1 MSYLEND
8 TMPPVIQIDSVA
20 IGLQLND
27 DFEAK
32 NLNRLDLR
40 RKEEF
45 LVVGE
50 KTYHLNDI
58 NDLNDLN
65 NTSNTKWSF
74 IVNDNG
80 VAINTSR
87 RLADTYLTTD
97 TSLYVDKNIHC
108 SGIIKAAGLQIS
120 NIIIDDANPITCN
133 LVKEFIDKTNQ
144 LLGTQ
149 PFKISSL
156 DSYFENI
163 YNHNYKV
170 TNIYTPSY
178 VTFGGEVDTYN
189 NTHPLNIVTTPNN
202 KFGNMHISIRND
214 TNNDDGEPVK
224 MCMGIIGGFKNSP
237 AIISTSKGVPLEFH
251 VSKSSI
257 DIESPY
263 GNNAVP
269 TYSNISNI
277 PAMTIDANNNVG
289 IGTNVASKYIY
300 QKRTLYNNKISADYY
315 EKDARLD
322 IKGGIA
328 AFEDILI
335 KDYETGLYKHT
346 DDIYIRNSGLGALN
360 ATQINGG
367 DFTDEQYNFNNNLS
381 VNNLLNAKNAIIQ
394 SNIEIKNNTKTDS
407 LNVENTAVFNGN
419 VVFNKS
425 IDFTNTDVLN
435 INNLNVNL
443 DIQNDIFINNK
454 KIVPLD
460 LTDPYTG
467 YTNVINKN
475 GSNFIFMYI
484 SSNIA
489 YLDANSNVSF
499 PNKMG
504 LGLKPS
510 DKFEAILNITND
522 GKISSNTFDIL
533 LKNTVD
539 DKQYIANIGRLSR
552 LDNMD
557 NSLIIN
563 TNKVAGKKN
572 NIYFYPETDVKSLTT
587 NYYSCNIA
595 NTYPTLAI
603 AKNSIGINKLKP
615 DSMMALDV
623 NGNVSASEYYVNSG
637 NNYSKTK
644 AFVYNRDKDFF
655 NIYDK
660 ACDKFCINY
669 KESREEAHNMRGLN
683 VKKGINADFYY
694 QNNILLENLRRAS
707 DDSSFYTNKNISIG
721 WKGEDNVA
729 PLQVRNI
736 LTNDYNYSTIRIY
749 RGVTGGGKYNNAD
762 YSGIDICEY
771 ERDLNSDRN
780 KEKWFIYKNHKYNDI
795 DSRDVKRVGPL
806 QIGYTNKTIEP
817 TSYGMSFYYDTVKS
831 KYHIDVNNPK
841 VSYKDDS
848 AMTIYGDL
856 SVHGNINILDNY
868 GCNFNFNFKGVTAQL
883 EKVDKYVDKY
893 FNYISCNILNNAYN
907 NSLNKIITS
916 FDIFRPKDNIIIDC
930 INNIEIPL
938 IVKNVNNVNND
949 NGDETEEWKPAAK
962 FITYSKKDVSY
973 SSIELSIYNSNF
985 YRINDADDI
994 AGDNIRSSVE
1004 ISTCL
1009 KDNNTILDF
1018 NVLNSGSHK
1027 NFLRFVN
1034 NTDGTGDI
1042 INTVAHLGIGE
1053 SVNSNILLHIDGN
1066 AKYGMQITNK
1076 SYPATIN
1083 LVNSEGG
1090 KDVYHSISGGDVNNK
1105 NIFTIDVAAKSY
1117 SEYNP
1122 DLVTVFSIDAFDN
1135 YKLRKGARFGFNDT
1149 DIYLS
1154 EENKVNKATVV
1165 INSEYDNSATAI
1177 TNRYTYDFIY
1187 ESSVNIAYSNIY
1199 FASTSNWNNDFKIYN
1214 SSTKQSISTL
1224 PNIDENGIEINP
1236 TNSVRDDFVISK
1248 NNILTKRLFYTT
1260 IHDNIEYV
1268 NNYSNLE
1275 ITCASYDYG
1284 LVANIEA
1291 YGSIYT
1297 NTHSNNLFNI
1307 APRKIIDIYNDLII
1321 DEGSLETT
1329 EINITTGISH
1339 DLSGRNLEFN
1349 YSYYNQYRK
1358 SLNIDYDI
1366 AITSLLTHD
1375 VISDSNYINVS
1386 NSILTKLLPFD
1397 ENSLVID
1404 KIYTELNEARIDID
1418 NDIENSIYIEYSNL
1432 YLRTLTTNIVRYNSN
1447 INYSEKYYAI
1457 HSNYLDINASNI
1469 FIEKLFNTDASLF
1482 VSSNIIGNN
1491 VFIKTS
1497 NYTINP
1503 LVDSLEPY
1511 DTELKLINSNVYI
1524 DSFNI
1529 LGYTCNNTLV
1539 IEEYVNDYSNINLEN
1554 FIIGI
1559 RNYNKTKYHPHISLI
1574 NTVENSYNISCN
1586 IHEIYSYDGTFEINY
1601 IDDDNNDF
1609 SALKIDKNRNLIIG
1623 GGIRSEGNVE
1633 IKNDLIISGNIYD
1646 IYGNNLLN
1654 IYTSNGIPLSQEF
1667 KLTQGMIVQ
1676 TVHKTYRDTK
1686 AKEDNTTSWV
1696 PIDIDNLET
1705 GFVIKIKPSHASS
1718 KVIISMSCHIGMDYS
1733 ENSRW
1738 WGIQLYRKIGDGE
1751 WLPVENANGS
1761 NDEWLEGSPCW
1772 ISHNMGADSSLYSQS
1787 IINVSGSYE
1796 DSPETVEDVYYTAYW
1811 KSKLNNSFG
1820 RLYINRPATIS
1831 NGSTSNYPLTS
1842 SSWTASEIWN
1852 NGLSYVPMDSVV
1864 SIAYNKVGIGTV
1876 PAQNSEYK
1884 LDVNGTLNA
1893 SNYFINGKPLS
1904 QISNDFKLTQG
1915 MIVQM
1920 IHKTYRDTKAKED
1933 NTTSW
1938 VPIDI
1943 DDLETGFVIK
1953 IKPTHITSKVVVSM
1967 SCHIGMDYAENSR
1980 WWGIKLYRKIGDG
1993 EWLPVENANGSNDD
2007 WLEGSPCWVSHNMGA
2022 DSSLYSHSIINVYGS
2037 YEDSPSTT
2045 NFVYYTAY
2053 WKSKLNNSF
2062 GRLYIN
2068 RPATITGAYTSN
2080 YPLTSSSWS
2089 VTEIWNNGEPYEP
2102 IDTGDNTIIIANNNV
2117 GIGTVPQQNSEYK
2130 LDVYGALNA
2139 SNYFINGKPLSRDF
2153 KLIQG
2158 MIVQT
2163 VHKTYRDTKVK
2174 DDNTTAWVAID
2185 NNLTDGFVI
2194 KIKPSHITSKVLL
2207 TMSCHIG
2214 MDYAENSRWWGIQL
2228 FRKIGNGEWLP
2239 VENANGSNDDW
2250 LEGSPCWISH
2260 NMGADSSLYSHSIIN
2275 VSGSYEDSP
2284 STTNFVY
2291 YTAYW
2296 KSKLNNTFGRLY
2308 INRPATISGSSG
2320 GSSAYTSNYPLT
2332 SSSWT
2337 ASEIWNNGE
2346 PYEPVDTGDN
2356 TIIIANNNVG
2366 IGTVPVQ
2373 NSDYKLDIYGAL
2385 NASNYFI
2392 NGKPLTQDFKLTQG
2406 MIVQTVHKTY
2416 RDTKAKED
2424 NTTAW
2429 VAIDNNLVAGFV
2441 IKIKPSHAT
2450 SKILISMSCHIGM
2463 DYADNSRWWG
2473 IQLFRKIGN
2482 GEWLPVE
2489 NANGSNDDWLEGSP
2503 CWISHNMGADSSLY
2517 SHSIINVSGS
2527 YEDSPATIENVY
2539 YTAYWKSKLNN
2550 SFGRLYI
2557 NRPATI
2563 SSGNDVYTSNY
2574 PLTSS
2579 SWTASEIWN
2588 NGESYVPVNNGD
2600 DTISIAYNKVGIGTV
2615 PLQNSAYKL
2624 DVVGD
2629 IRANNIGQTS
2639 DYRIKKNIE
2648 SINNVLESVNSLRP
2662 VSYLTLDQQSTD
2674 KKSYGFIAQELNE
2687 IFPNIVNEPNDGN
2700 DFYSI
2705 KYISMI
2711 PLLVKS
2717 IQELNSTIEL
2727 MRKEIDTLKQN

>member
-32 NLNRLDLR
+32 NLNSLDLR

-50 KTYHLNDI
+50 KTYHINNLNDT
-58 NDLNDLN
+58 N
-65 NTSNTKWSF
+65 NTSNTKWNF
-74 IVNDNG
+74 IVNNNG

-156 DSYFENI
+156 DSYFENV
-163 YNHNYKV
+163 YNHNYKI

-214 TNNDDGEPVK
+214 TNNDDGEPIK
-224 MCMGIIGGFKNSP
+224 MCMGIIGGFKDSP

-251 VSKSSI
+251 VSKSST

-263 GNNAVP
+263 GNNAFP
-269 TYSNISNI
+269 TYSNSNISNI

-289 IGTNVASKYIY
+289 IGTNISSEYIY
-300 QKRTLYNNKISADYY
+300 QKRTLYNNKITGEYL
-315 EKDARLD
+315 EKKARLD
-322 IKGGIA
+322 VKNGIV
-328 AFEDILI
+328 AFEDVLI

-381 VNNLLNAKNAIIQ
+381 VRNLLHAKNAIIE
-394 SNIEIKNNTKTDS
+394 SNIEIRGDTNTDS

-475 GSNFIFMYI
+475 GSNFIFMYV

-504 LGLKPS
+504 LGLKS
-510 DKFEAILNITND
+510 NDKFEAILNITND
-522 GKISSNTFDIL
+522 GRTSSNTFDIL

-539 DKQYIANIGRLSR
+539 DKQFIANIGRLSR
-552 LDNMD
+552 LDNTD

-563 TNKVAGKKN
+563 TNKVSGKKN

-595 NTYPTLAI
+595 NTYPTMAI
-603 AKNSIGINKLKP
+603 AKSSIGINKLKP
-615 DSMMALDV
+615 DSNMALDI
-623 NGNVSASEYYVNSG
+623 NGNISASEYYVNSG

-655 NIYDK
+655 NIYDT

-669 KESREEAHNMRGLN
+669 KNSIEEAHNMRGLN

-694 QNNILLENLRRAS
+694 QNNILIENLRRAS
-707 DDSSFYTNKNISIG
+707 NDFSFYTNKNISIG
-721 WKGEDNVA
+721 WKGEDNVT
-729 PLQVRNI
+729 PLQIRNI
-736 LTNDYNYSTIRIY
+736 STNDYNYSTIRIY
-749 RGVTGGGKYNNAD
+749 RGVRGGGKYNNAD

-780 KEKWFIYKNHKYNDI
+780 KEKWFIYKNHKYNDV

-817 TSYGMSFYYDTVKS
+817 TSYGMSFYYDTAKS

-841 VSYKDDS
+841 VSYNDDS
-848 AMTIYGDL
+848 AMTVYGDL

-930 INNIEIPL
+930 INNNEIPL
-938 IVKNVNNVNND
+938 IVKNVNND
-949 NGDETEEWKPAAK
+949 NEDETEEWKPAAK
-962 FITYSKKDVSY
+962 FITYSKKDISY
-973 SSIELSIYNSNF
+973 SSIELSIYNSN
-985 YRINDADDI
+985 YYHVNDADDI

-1004 ISTCL
+1004 ISTCY
-1009 KDNNTILDF
+1009 KNNNTILDF

-1034 NTDGTGDI
+1034 NTDGGGDI
-1042 INTVAHLGIGE
+1042 INTIAHLGIGE

-1066 AKYGMQITNK
+1066 AKYGMQITNT

-1117 SEYNP
+1117 NEYNP
-1122 DLVTVFSIDAFDN
+1122 DLFTVFSIDAFNN
-1135 YKLRKGARFGFNDT
+1135 YKLRKGARFGFNNT
-1149 DIYLS
+1149 DIYSS
-1154 EENKVNKATVV
+1154 EENANNVNKATVV
-1165 INSEYDNSATAI
+1165 INSEYDNSATTI

-1187 ESSVNIAYSNIY
+1187 ESSVNIAYSNVY
-1199 FASTSNWNNDFKIYN
+1199 FASTSNWDNDSKIYN
-1214 SSTKQSISTL
+1214 SSMKQSIITL
-1224 PNIDENGIEINP
+1224 PNIDDNGIEINP
-1236 TNSVRDDFVISK
+1236 TNSARDDFVISK
-1248 NNILTKRLFYTT
+1248 NNILTSRLFYTT
-1260 IHDNIEYV
+1260 IHDNIEYE

-1275 ITCASYDYG
+1275 ISCLNYDYG
-1284 LVANIEA
+1284 FVANIEA
-1291 YGSIYT
+1291 FGSVYT
-1297 NTHSNNLFNI
+1297 NTYSNNLFNI
-1307 APRKIIDIYNDLII
+1307 APRKIIDIYNDLNV
-1321 DEGSLETT
+1321 DEESLETV
-1329 EINITTGISH
+1329 EINITTDISH

-1386 NSILTKLLPFD
+1386 NSIVTKLLPFD
-1397 ENSLVID
+1397 ENSLVIN
-1404 KIYTELNEARIDID
+1404 KIYTELNEERIDID
-1418 NDIENSIYIEYSNL
+1418 NDIENSVYIEYSNL

-1447 INYSEKYYAI
+1447 ISYTEKYYSI
-1457 HSNYLDINASNI
+1457 HSNYLDINSSNI
-1469 FIEKLFNTDASLF
+1469 FIEKLFNSDAGLY
-1482 VSSNIIGNN
+1482 VSSNIVGNN

-1511 DTELKLINSNVYI
+1511 DTELKRINSNVYI

-1539 IEEYVNDYSNINLEN
+1539 IEEYVNDYSNIDLEN
-1554 FIIGI
+1554 FVIGI
-1559 RNYNKTKYHPHISLI
+1559 RNYNKTKYHPHISLV
-1574 NTVENSYNISCN
+1574 NTIENSYNISCN

-1601 IDDDNNDF
+1601 IDDENNDF
-1609 SALKIDKNRNLIIG
+1609 SALKIDRNRNLIIG

-1633 IKNDLIISGNIYD
+1633 INNDLIISGNIYD

-1654 IYTSNGIPLSQEF
+1654 IYTSNGTPLSQEF

-1696 PIDIDNLET
+1696 PIDIDDLDT
-1705 GFVIKIKPSHASS
+1705 GFVIRIKPSHSTS
-1718 KVIISMSCHIGMDYS
+1718 KVLVSMSCHIGMDYA

-1738 WGIQLYRKIGDGE
+1738 WGIQLYRKIGNGD

-1761 NDEWLEGSPCW
+1761 NADWLEGSPCW
-1772 ISHNMGADSSLYSQS
+1772 ISHNMGADNSMYSHS

-1796 DSPETVEDVYYTAYW
+1796 DSPETTEDVYYTAYW

-1831 NGSTSNYPLTS
+1831 SAYTSNYPLTS

-1852 NGLSYVPMDSVV
+1852 NGLSYTPTDTSVV

-1876 PAQNSEYK
+1876 PVQNSPYK
-1884 LDVNGTLNA
+1884 LDVYGALNA
-1893 SNYFINGKPLS
+1893 SNYYINGIPLAQVFQS
-1904 QISNDFKLTQG
+1904 GQSGGQDFKLTQG
-1915 MIVQM
+1915 MIVQTV
-1920 IHKTYRDTKAKED
+1920 HKTYRDTKAKED

-1938 VPIDI
+1938 V
-1943 DDLETGFVIK
+1943 
-1953 IKPTHITSKVVVSM
+1953 
-1967 SCHIGMDYAENSR
+1967 
-1980 WWGIKLYRKIGDG
+1980 
-1993 EWLPVENANGSNDD
+1993 
-2007 WLEGSPCWVSHNMGA
+2007 
-2022 DSSLYSHSIINVYGS
+2022 
-2037 YEDSPSTT
+2037 
-2045 NFVYYTAY
+2045 
-2053 WKSKLNNSF
+2053 
-2062 GRLYIN
+2062 
-2068 RPATITGAYTSN
+2068 
-2080 YPLTSSSWS
+2080 
-2089 VTEIWNNGEPYEP
+2089 
-2102 IDTGDNTIIIANNNV
+2102 
-2117 GIGTVPQQNSEYK
+2117 
-2130 LDVYGALNA
+2130 
-2139 SNYFINGKPLSRDF
+2139 
-2153 KLIQG
+2153 
-2158 MIVQT
+2158 
-2163 VHKTYRDTKVK
+2163 
-2174 DDNTTAWVAID
+2174 AID
-2185 NNLTDGFVI
+2185 NNLVVGFVI
-2194 KIKPSHITSKVLL
+2194 RIKPSHSTSKVLVSI
-2207 TMSCHIG
+2207 SCHIG

-2228 FRKIGNGEWLP
+2228 YRKIGDGDWLP

-2260 NMGADSSLYSHSIIN
+2260 NMGADNSMYSHSIIN

-2284 STTNFVY
+2284 QTTEDVY

-2296 KSKLNNTFGRLY
+2296 KSKLNNSFGRLY
-2308 INRPATISGSSG
+2308 INRPATI
-2320 GSSAYTSNYPLT
+2320 SSAYTSNYPLT

-2346 PYEPVDTGDN
+2346 PYVPVDNGDE
-2356 TIIIANNNVG
+2356 TIVIANNNVG
-2366 IGTVPVQ
+2366 IGTVPLQ
-2373 NSDYKLDIYGAL
+2373 NSPYKLDVYGDIRSASNIFAGVNVGIGTYNTDSTDSLLNLYGNAANIKIRDPSNSGSSSSTSIEFVNGNNAMIEDNLLCGWKMANKNNKYIISSGSNNLITDRLTIDGQSGNIGIGTLPNYTLDVYGAL
-2385 NASNYFI
+2385 NASNYYI
-2392 NGKPLTQDFKLTQG
+2392 NGIPLAQATQSGQDFKLTQG

-2424 NTTAW
+2424 NTTSW
-2429 VAIDNNLVAGFV
+2429 VAIDNNLVVGFV
-2441 IKIKPSHAT
+2441 IRIKPSHST
-2450 SKILISMSCHIGM
+2450 SKVLVTMSCHIGM
-2463 DYADNSRWWG
+2463 DYAENSRWWG
-2473 IQLFRKIGN
+2473 IQLYRKIGN
-2482 GEWLPVE
+2482 GDWLPVE
-2489 NANGSNDDWLEGSP
+2489 NANGSNADWLEGSP
-2503 CWISHNMGADSSLY
+2503 CWISHNMGADNSLY

-2527 YEDSPATIENVY
+2527 YEDSPQTTEDVY

-2563 SSGNDVYTSNY
+2563 SSAYTSNY

-2588 NGESYVPVNNGD
+2588 NGEPYVPVDNGD
-2600 DTISIAYNKVGIGTV
+2600 NTIMIVNNNVGIGTV
-2615 PLQNSAYKL
+2615 PLQNSPYKL
-2624 DVVGD
+2624 DVAGD
-2629 IRANNIGQTS
+2629 IRANNIVQTS
-2639 DYRIKKNIE
+2639 DYRCKKNIE
-2648 SINNVLESVNSLRP
+2648 SIHNVLESVNSLRP

-2687 IFPNIVNEPNDGN
+2687 LFPNIVNEPKDNN

-2705 KYISMI
+2705 KYVSMI

-2717 IQELNSTIEL
+2717 IQELTTTIEF
-2727 MRKEIDTLKQN
+2727 MRKEIDILKQNIYI

>member
-156 DSYFENI
+156 DSYFENV
-163 YNHNYKV
+163 YNHNYKI

-214 TNNDDGEPVK
+214 TNNDDGEPIK
-224 MCMGIIGGFKNSP
+224 MCMGIIGGFKDSP

-251 VSKSSI
+251 VSKSST

-269 TYSNISNI
+269 TYSNSNISNI

-289 IGTNVASKYIY
+289 IGTNISSEYIY
-300 QKRTLYNNKISADYY
+300 QKRTLYNNKITGEYL
-315 EKDARLD
+315 EKKARLD
-322 IKGGIA
+322 VKNGIV
-328 AFEDILI
+328 AFEDVLI

-381 VNNLLNAKNAIIQ
+381 VRNLLHAKNAIIE
-394 SNIEIKNNTKTDS
+394 SNIEIRGDTKTDS

-475 GSNFIFMYI
+475 GSNFIFMYV

-504 LGLKPS
+504 LGLKS
-510 DKFEAILNITND
+510 NDKFEAILNITND
-522 GKISSNTFDIL
+522 GRTSSNTFDIL

-539 DKQYIANIGRLSR
+539 DKQFIANIGRLSR
-552 LDNMD
+552 LDNTD

-563 TNKVAGKKN
+563 TNKVLGKKN

-595 NTYPTLAI
+595 NTYPTMAI
-603 AKNSIGINKLKP
+603 AKGSIGINKLKP
-615 DSMMALDV
+615 DSNMALDV
-623 NGNVSASEYYVNSG
+623 NGNISASEYYVNSG

-655 NIYDK
+655 NIYDT

-669 KESREEAHNMRGLN
+669 KNSIEEAHNMRGLN

-694 QNNILLENLRRAS
+694 QNNILIENLRRAS
-707 DDSSFYTNKNISIG
+707 NDFSFYTNKNISIG
-721 WKGEDNVA
+721 WKGEDNVT
-729 PLQVRNI
+729 PLQIRNI
-736 LTNDYNYSTIRIY
+736 STNDYNYSTIRIY
-749 RGVTGGGKYNNAD
+749 RGVRGGGKYNNAD

-780 KEKWFIYKNHKYNDI
+780 KEKWFIYKNHKYNDV
-795 DSRDVKRVGPL
+795 DSRDIKRVGPL

-817 TSYGMSFYYDTVKS
+817 TSYGMSFYYDTAKS

-841 VSYKDDS
+841 VSYNDDS
-848 AMTIYGDL
+848 AMTVYGDL

-930 INNIEIPL
+930 INNNEIPL
-938 IVKNVNNVNND
+938 IVKNVNND
-949 NGDETEEWKPAAK
+949 NGSDGDGDSEEWKPAAK
-962 FITYSKKDVSY
+962 FITYSKKDISY
-973 SSIELSIYNSNF
+973 SSIELSIYNSNYF
-985 YRINDADDI
+985 HVNDADDI
-994 AGDNIRSSVE
+994 AGDNIKSSVE
-1004 ISTCL
+1004 ISTCY
-1009 KDNNTILDF
+1009 KNNNTILDF

-1034 NTDGTGDI
+1034 NTDGSGDI
-1042 INTVAHLGIGE
+1042 INTIAHLGIGE

-1066 AKYGMQITNK
+1066 AKYGMQITNA

-1117 SEYNP
+1117 DEYNP
-1122 DLVTVFSIDAFDN
+1122 DLFTVFSIDAFDN
-1135 YKLRKGARFGFNDT
+1135 YKLRKGARFGFNNT
-1149 DIYLS
+1149 DIYSS
-1154 EENKVNKATVV
+1154 EENVNNVNKATVV
-1165 INSEYDNSATAI
+1165 INSEFDNSATTI

-1187 ESSVNIAYSNIY
+1187 ESSVNIAYSNVY
-1199 FASTSNWNNDFKIYN
+1199 FASTSNWDNDSKIYN
-1214 SSTKQSISTL
+1214 SSVKQFVSTL
-1224 PNIDENGIEINP
+1224 PNIDDNGIEINP
-1236 TNSVRDDFVISK
+1236 TNSARDDFVISK
-1248 NNILTKRLFYTT
+1248 NNILTSRLFYTT
-1260 IHDNIEYV
+1260 IHDNIEYE

-1275 ITCASYDYG
+1275 ISCLNYDYG
-1284 LVANIEA
+1284 FVANIETF
-1291 YGSIYT
+1291 GSVYT
-1297 NTHSNNLFNI
+1297 NTYSNNLFNI
-1307 APRKIIDIYNDLII
+1307 APRKIIDIYNDLNV
-1321 DEGSLETT
+1321 DEGSLETI
-1329 EINITTGISH
+1329 EANVTTSLLH
-1339 DLSGRNLEFN
+1339 TLSGRNLEFN

-1358 SLNIDYDI
+1358 SLNIGYDI
-1366 AITSLLTHD
+1366 AATSLLTHD
-1375 VISDSNYINVS
+1375 VIQDSNYINVS
-1386 NSILTKLLPFD
+1386 NSIVTTLLPFD
-1397 ENSLVID
+1397 DNNEVIH
-1404 KIYTELNEARIDID
+1404 KIYTELNEKKIDID
-1418 NDIENSIYIEYSNL
+1418 NDIENSVYIEYSNL

-1447 INYSEKYYAI
+1447 ISYTEKYYSI
-1457 HSNYLDINASNI
+1457 HSNYLDINTSNI
-1469 FIEKLFNTDASLF
+1469 FIANLLNSDAGLY
-1482 VSSNIIGNN
+1482 VSSNIVGNH

-1497 NYTINP
+1497 NYSINP
-1503 LVDSLEPY
+1503 FVDSLEPY
-1511 DTELKLINSNVYI
+1511 DTELKRINSNVYI

-1539 IEEYVNDYSNINLEN
+1539 IEEYVNDYSNIDLEN
-1554 FIIGI
+1554 FVIGI
-1559 RNYNKTKYHPHISLI
+1559 RNYNKTKYHPHISLV
-1574 NTVENSYNISCN
+1574 NTIENSYNISCN

-1601 IDDDNNDF
+1601 IDDENNDF
-1609 SALKIDKNRNLIIG
+1609 SALKIDRNRNLIIG

-1633 IKNDLIISGNIYD
+1633 INNDLIISGNIYD

-1654 IYTSNGIPLSQEF
+1654 IYTSNGTPLSQEF

-1696 PIDIDNLET
+1696 PIDIDDLDN
-1705 GFVIKIKPSHASS
+1705 GFVIRIKPSHS
-1718 KVIISMSCHIGMDYS
+1718 
-1733 ENSRW
+1733 
-1738 WGIQLYRKIGDGE
+1738 
-1751 WLPVENANGS
+1751 
-1761 NDEWLEGSPCW
+1761 
-1772 ISHNMGADSSLYSQS
+1772 
-1787 IINVSGSYE
+1787 
-1796 DSPETVEDVYYTAYW
+1796 
-1811 KSKLNNSFG
+1811 
-1820 RLYINRPATIS
+1820 
-1831 NGSTSNYPLTS
+1831 
-1842 SSWTASEIWN
+1842 
-1852 NGLSYVPMDSVV
+1852 
-1864 SIAYNKVGIGTV
+1864 
-1876 PAQNSEYK
+1876 
-1884 LDVNGTLNA
+1884 
-1893 SNYFINGKPLS
+1893 
-1904 QISNDFKLTQG
+1904 
-1915 MIVQM
+1915 
-1920 IHKTYRDTKAKED
+1920 
-1933 NTTSW
+1933 
-1938 VPIDI
+1938 
-1943 DDLETGFVIK
+1943 
-1953 IKPTHITSKVVVSM
+1953 TSKVLVSM

-1980 WWGIKLYRKIGDG
+1980 WWGIQLYRKIGDG
-1993 EWLPVENANGSNDD
+1993 DWLPVENANGSN
-2007 WLEGSPCWVSHNMGA
+2007 A
-2022 DSSLYSHSIINVYGS
+2022 
-2037 YEDSPSTT
+2037 
-2045 NFVYYTAY
+2045 
-2053 WKSKLNNSF
+2053 
-2062 GRLYIN
+2062 
-2068 RPATITGAYTSN
+2068 
-2080 YPLTSSSWS
+2080 
-2089 VTEIWNNGEPYEP
+2089 
-2102 IDTGDNTIIIANNNV
+2102 
-2117 GIGTVPQQNSEYK
+2117 
-2130 LDVYGALNA
+2130 
-2139 SNYFINGKPLSRDF
+2139 
-2153 KLIQG
+2153 
-2158 MIVQT
+2158 
-2163 VHKTYRDTKVK
+2163 
-2174 DDNTTAWVAID
+2174 
-2185 NNLTDGFVI
+2185 
-2194 KIKPSHITSKVLL
+2194 
-2207 TMSCHIG
+2207 
-2214 MDYAENSRWWGIQL
+2214 
-2228 FRKIGNGEWLP
+2228 
-2239 VENANGSNDDW
+2239 DW

-2260 NMGADSSLYSHSIIN
+2260 NMGADNSMYSHSIIN

-2284 STTNFVY
+2284 ETT
-2291 YTAYW
+2291 
-2296 KSKLNNTFGRLY
+2296 
-2308 INRPATISGSSG
+2308 
-2320 GSSAYTSNYPLT
+2320 
-2332 SSSWT
+2332 
-2337 ASEIWNNGE
+2337 
-2346 PYEPVDTGDN
+2346 
-2356 TIIIANNNVG
+2356 
-2366 IGTVPVQ
+2366 
-2373 NSDYKLDIYGAL
+2373 
-2385 NASNYFI
+2385 
-2392 NGKPLTQDFKLTQG
+2392 
-2406 MIVQTVHKTY
+2406 
-2416 RDTKAKED
+2416 ED
-2424 NTTAW
+2424 
-2429 VAIDNNLVAGFV
+2429 
-2441 IKIKPSHAT
+2441 
-2450 SKILISMSCHIGM
+2450 
-2463 DYADNSRWWG
+2463 
-2473 IQLFRKIGN
+2473 
-2482 GEWLPVE
+2482 
-2489 NANGSNDDWLEGSP
+2489 
-2503 CWISHNMGADSSLY
+2503 
-2517 SHSIINVSGS
+2517 
-2527 YEDSPATIENVY
+2527 VY

-2550 SFGRLYI
+2550 SFG
-2557 NRPATI
+2557 
-2563 SSGNDVYTSNY
+2563 
-2574 PLTSS
+2574 
-2579 SWTASEIWN
+2579 
-2588 NGESYVPVNNGD
+2588 
-2600 DTISIAYNKVGIGTV
+2600 
-2615 PLQNSAYKL
+2615 
-2624 DVVGD
+2624 
-2629 IRANNIGQTS
+2629 
-2639 DYRIKKNIE
+2639 
-2648 SINNVLESVNSLRP
+2648 LESNL
-2662 VSYLTLDQQSTD
+2662 
-2674 KKSYGFIAQELNE
+2674 
-2687 IFPNIVNEPNDGN
+2687 
-2700 DFYSI
+2700 
-2705 KYISMI
+2705 
-2711 PLLVKS
+2711 
-2717 IQELNSTIEL
+2717 
-2727 MRKEIDTLKQN
+2727 

>member
-224 MCMGIIGGFKNSP
+224 MCMGIIGGFKDSP

-510 DKFEAILNITND
+510 DKFEAVLNITND

-707 DDSSFYTNKNISIG
+707 DDFSFYTNKNISIG

-938 IVKNVNNVNND
+938 IVKNVNND
-949 NGDETEEWKPAAK
+949 NGNETEEWKPAAK

-985 YRINDADDI
+985 YSINDADDI

-1135 YKLRKGARFGFNDT
+1135 YKLRKGARFGFNNT

-1154 EENKVNKATVV
+1154 DENKVNKATVV

-1404 KIYTELNEARIDID
+1404 KIYTELNEERIDID

-1497 NYTINP
+1497 NYTINH

-1623 GGIRSEGNVE
+1623 GGIRSQGNVE
-1633 IKNDLIISGNIYD
+1633 INNDLIISGNIYD

-1654 IYTSNGIPLSQEF
+1654 IYTSNGTPLSQEF

-1686 AKEDNTTSWV
+1686 AKDDNTTSWV

-1718 KVIISMSCHIGMDYS
+1718 KVLISMSCHIGMDYA

-1738 WGIQLYRKIGDGE
+1738 WGIQLYRKIGGGE
-1751 WLPVENANGS
+1751 WLPVDNANGS

-1876 PAQNSEYK
+1876 PAQNSQYK

-2068 RPATITGAYTSN
+2068 RPATISGSGSSAYTSN

-2117 GIGTVPQQNSEYK
+2117 GIGTVPQ
-2130 LDVYGALNA
+2130 
-2139 SNYFINGKPLSRDF
+2139 
-2153 KLIQG
+2153 
-2158 MIVQT
+2158 
-2163 VHKTYRDTKVK
+2163 
-2174 DDNTTAWVAID
+2174 
-2185 NNLTDGFVI
+2185 
-2194 KIKPSHITSKVLL
+2194 
-2207 TMSCHIG
+2207 
-2214 MDYAENSRWWGIQL
+2214 
-2228 FRKIGNGEWLP
+2228 
-2239 VENANGSNDDW
+2239 
-2250 LEGSPCWISH
+2250 
-2260 NMGADSSLYSHSIIN
+2260 
-2275 VSGSYEDSP
+2275 
-2284 STTNFVY
+2284 
-2291 YTAYW
+2291 
-2296 KSKLNNTFGRLY
+2296 
-2308 INRPATISGSSG
+2308 
-2320 GSSAYTSNYPLT
+2320 
-2332 SSSWT
+2332 
-2337 ASEIWNNGE
+2337 
-2346 PYEPVDTGDN
+2346 
-2356 TIIIANNNVG
+2356 
-2366 IGTVPVQ
+2366 Q

-2450 SKILISMSCHIGM
+2450 SKVLISMSCHIGM
-2463 DYADNSRWWG
+2463 DYAENSRWWG

-2482 GEWLPVE
+2482 GEWLPIE

-2588 NGESYVPVNNGD
+2588 NGEPYVPVNNGD

-2687 IFPNIVNEPNDGN
+2687 IFPNIVNEPNDCN

>member
-32 NLNRLDLR
+32 NLNSLDLR

-50 KTYHLNDI
+50 KTYHI
-58 NDLNDLN
+58 NDTN
-65 NTSNTKWSF
+65 NTSNTKWNF

-156 DSYFENI
+156 DSYFENV
-163 YNHNYKV
+163 YNHNYKI

-214 TNNDDGEPVK
+214 TNNDDGEPIK
-224 MCMGIIGGFKNSP
+224 MCMGIIGGFKDSP

-251 VSKSSI
+251 VSKSST

-269 TYSNISNI
+269 TYSNSNISNI

-289 IGTNVASKYIY
+289 IGTNISSEYIY
-300 QKRTLYNNKISADYY
+300 QKRTLYNNKITGEYL
-315 EKDARLD
+315 EKKARLD
-322 IKGGIA
+322 VKNGIV
-328 AFEDILI
+328 AFEDVLI

-381 VNNLLNAKNAIIQ
+381 VRNLLHAKNAIIE
-394 SNIEIKNNTKTDS
+394 SNIEIRGDTKTDS

-475 GSNFIFMYI
+475 GSNFIFMYV

-504 LGLKPS
+504 LGLKS
-510 DKFEAILNITND
+510 NDKFEAILNITND
-522 GKISSNTFDIL
+522 GRTSSNTFDIL

-539 DKQYIANIGRLSR
+539 DKQFIANIGRLSR
-552 LDNMD
+552 LDNTD

-563 TNKVAGKKN
+563 TNKVSGKKN

-587 NYYSCNIA
+587 NYYSCNIT
-595 NTYPTLAI
+595 NTYPTMAI
-603 AKNSIGINKLKP
+603 AKGSIGINKLKP
-615 DSMMALDV
+615 DSNMALDI
-623 NGNVSASEYYVNSG
+623 NGNISASEYYVNSG

-655 NIYDK
+655 NIYDT

-669 KESREEAHNMRGLN
+669 KNSIEEAHNMRGLN

-694 QNNILLENLRRAS
+694 QNNILIENLRRAS
-707 DDSSFYTNKNISIG
+707 NDFSFYTNKNISIG
-721 WKGEDNVA
+721 WKGEDNVT
-729 PLQVRNI
+729 PLQIRNI
-736 LTNDYNYSTIRIY
+736 STNDYNYSTIRIY
-749 RGVTGGGKYNNAD
+749 RGVRGGGKYNNAD

-780 KEKWFIYKNHKYNDI
+780 KEKWFIYKNHKYNDV

-841 VSYKDDS
+841 VSYNDDS
-848 AMTIYGDL
+848 AMTVYGDL

-930 INNIEIPL
+930 INNNEIPL
-938 IVKNVNNVNND
+938 IVKNVNNDND
-949 NGDETEEWKPAAK
+949 GDGDGDGEEWKPAAK
-962 FITYSKKDVSY
+962 FITYSKKDISY
-973 SSIELSIYNSNF
+973 SSIELSIYNSN
-985 YRINDADDI
+985 YYHVNDADDI

-1004 ISTCL
+1004 ISTCY
-1009 KDNNTILDF
+1009 KNNNTILDF

-1034 NTDGTGDI
+1034 NTDGSGDI
-1042 INTVAHLGIGE
+1042 INTIAHLGIGE

-1066 AKYGMQITNK
+1066 AKYGMQITNT

-1105 NIFTIDVAAKSY
+1105 NIFTIDVAAKGY
-1117 SEYNP
+1117 DEYNP
-1122 DLVTVFSIDAFDN
+1122 DLFNVFSIDAFDN
-1135 YKLRKGARFGFNDT
+1135 YKLRKGARFGFNNT
-1149 DIYLS
+1149 DIYSS
-1154 EENKVNKATVV
+1154 EENVNNVNKATVV
-1165 INSEYDNSATAI
+1165 INSEFDNSATTI

-1187 ESSVNIAYSNIY
+1187 ESSVNIAYSNVY
-1199 FASTSNWNNDFKIYN
+1199 FASTSNWNNDSKIYN
-1214 SSTKQSISTL
+1214 SSMKQSIITL
-1224 PNIDENGIEINP
+1224 PNIDDNGIEINP
-1236 TNSVRDDFVISK
+1236 TNSARDDFVISK
-1248 NNILTKRLFYTT
+1248 NNILTSRLFYTT
-1260 IHDNIEYV
+1260 IHDNIEYE

-1275 ITCASYDYG
+1275 ISCLNYDYG
-1284 LVANIEA
+1284 FIANIEA
-1291 YGSIYT
+1291 FGSVYT
-1297 NTHSNNLFNI
+1297 NTYSNNLFNI
-1307 APRKIIDIYNDLII
+1307 APRKIIDIYNDLNV
-1321 DEGSLETT
+1321 DEGSLETV
-1329 EINITTGISH
+1329 EINITTDISH

-1366 AITSLLTHD
+1366 AITSLLTHNM
-1375 VISDSNYINVS
+1375 ISDSNYINVS
-1386 NSILTKLLPFD
+1386 NSIVTKLLPFD

-1404 KIYTELNEARIDID
+1404 KIYTELNEERIDID
-1418 NDIENSIYIEYSNL
+1418 NDIENSVYIEYSNL

-1447 INYSEKYYAI
+1447 ISYTEKYYSI
-1457 HSNYLDINASNI
+1457 HSNYLDINSSNI
-1469 FIEKLFNTDASLF
+1469 FIEKLFNSDAGLY
-1482 VSSNIIGNN
+1482 VSSNIVGNHI
-1491 VFIKTS
+1491 FIKTS

-1511 DTELKLINSNVYI
+1511 DTELKRINSNVYI

-1539 IEEYVNDYSNINLEN
+1539 IEEYVNDYSNIDLKN
-1554 FIIGI
+1554 FVIGI
-1559 RNYNKTKYHPHISLI
+1559 RNYNKTKYHPHISLV
-1574 NTVENSYNISCN
+1574 NTIENSYNISCN

-1601 IDDDNNDF
+1601 IDDENNNF
-1609 SALKIDKNRNLIIG
+1609 SALKIDRNRNLIIG

-1633 IKNDLIISGNIYD
+1633 INNDLIISGNIYD

-1654 IYTSNGIPLSQEF
+1654 IYTSNGTPLSQEF

-1696 PIDIDNLET
+1696 PIDIDDLDT
-1705 GFVIKIKPSHASS
+1705 GFVIRIKPSHSTS
-1718 KVIISMSCHIGMDYS
+1718 KVLVMMSCHIGMDYA

-1738 WGIQLYRKIGDGE
+1738 WGIQLYRKIGDGN

-1761 NDEWLEGSPCW
+1761 NADWLEGSPCW
-1772 ISHNMGADSSLYSQS
+1772 ISHNMGADNSMYSHS

-1796 DSPETVEDVYYTAYW
+1796 DSPQTTEDVYYTAYW

-1831 NGSTSNYPLTS
+1831 SAYTSNYPLTS

-1852 NGLSYVPMDSVV
+1852 NGEPYVPIDNGDDTIV
-1864 SIAYNKVGIGTV
+1864 IANNNVGIGTV
-1876 PAQNSEYK
+1876 PVQNSPYK
-1884 LDVNGTLNA
+1884 LDVYGALNA
-1893 SNYFINGKPLS
+1893 SNYYINGIPLAQVFQS
-1904 QISNDFKLTQG
+1904 GQSGQDFKITQG
-1915 MIVQM
+1915 MIVQTV
-1920 IHKTYRDTKAKED
+1920 HKTYRDTKAKED

-1938 VPIDI
+1938 V
-1943 DDLETGFVIK
+1943 
-1953 IKPTHITSKVVVSM
+1953 
-1967 SCHIGMDYAENSR
+1967 
-1980 WWGIKLYRKIGDG
+1980 
-1993 EWLPVENANGSNDD
+1993 
-2007 WLEGSPCWVSHNMGA
+2007 
-2022 DSSLYSHSIINVYGS
+2022 
-2037 YEDSPSTT
+2037 
-2045 NFVYYTAY
+2045 
-2053 WKSKLNNSF
+2053 
-2062 GRLYIN
+2062 
-2068 RPATITGAYTSN
+2068 
-2080 YPLTSSSWS
+2080 
-2089 VTEIWNNGEPYEP
+2089 
-2102 IDTGDNTIIIANNNV
+2102 
-2117 GIGTVPQQNSEYK
+2117 
-2130 LDVYGALNA
+2130 
-2139 SNYFINGKPLSRDF
+2139 
-2153 KLIQG
+2153 
-2158 MIVQT
+2158 
-2163 VHKTYRDTKVK
+2163 
-2174 DDNTTAWVAID
+2174 AID
-2185 NNLTDGFVI
+2185 NNLVAGFVI
-2194 KIKPSHITSKVLL
+2194 RIKPSHATSKVLIS
-2207 TMSCHIG
+2207 MSCHIG

-2228 FRKIGNGEWLP
+2228 YRKIGNGDWLP

-2260 NMGADSSLYSHSIIN
+2260 NMGADNSLYSHSIIN

-2284 STTNFVY
+2284 ETT
-2291 YTAYW
+2291 
-2296 KSKLNNTFGRLY
+2296 
-2308 INRPATISGSSG
+2308 
-2320 GSSAYTSNYPLT
+2320 
-2332 SSSWT
+2332 
-2337 ASEIWNNGE
+2337 
-2346 PYEPVDTGDN
+2346 
-2356 TIIIANNNVG
+2356 
-2366 IGTVPVQ
+2366 
-2373 NSDYKLDIYGAL
+2373 
-2385 NASNYFI
+2385 
-2392 NGKPLTQDFKLTQG
+2392 
-2406 MIVQTVHKTY
+2406 
-2416 RDTKAKED
+2416 ED
-2424 NTTAW
+2424 
-2429 VAIDNNLVAGFV
+2429 
-2441 IKIKPSHAT
+2441 
-2450 SKILISMSCHIGM
+2450 
-2463 DYADNSRWWG
+2463 
-2473 IQLFRKIGN
+2473 
-2482 GEWLPVE
+2482 
-2489 NANGSNDDWLEGSP
+2489 
-2503 CWISHNMGADSSLY
+2503 
-2517 SHSIINVSGS
+2517 
-2527 YEDSPATIENVY
+2527 VY

-2563 SSGNDVYTSNY
+2563 SSAYTSNY

-2588 NGESYVPVNNGD
+2588 NGEPYVPVDNGD
-2600 DTISIAYNKVGIGTV
+2600 NTIMIVNNNVGIGTV
-2615 PLQNSAYKL
+2615 PLQNSPYKL

-2629 IRANNIGQTS
+2629 IRANNFVQTS
-2639 DYRIKKNIE
+2639 DYRCKKNIE
-2648 SINNVLESVNSLRP
+2648 SIHNVLESVNSLRP

-2687 IFPNIVNEPNDGN
+2687 LFPNIVNEPKDNN

-2705 KYISMI
+2705 KYVSMI

-2717 IQELNSTIEL
+2717 IQELTTTIEF
-2727 MRKEIDTLKQN
+2727 MREEIDILKQKNIQVEQ